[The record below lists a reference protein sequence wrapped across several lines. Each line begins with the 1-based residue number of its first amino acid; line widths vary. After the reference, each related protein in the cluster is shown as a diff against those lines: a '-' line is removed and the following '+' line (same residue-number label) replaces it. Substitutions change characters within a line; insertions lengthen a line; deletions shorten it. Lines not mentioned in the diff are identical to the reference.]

1 MSNAVPTF
9 ERLRALICETLER
22 PLDAVTPESGLR
34 DLGATSLDIV
44 ELATNIED
52 VFGIVM
58 NERDLGNLATVA
70 DVVKLI
76 DTKLPAA

>member
-1 MSNAVPTF
+1 MSAVVPTF

-22 PLDAVTPESGLR
+22 PLDSVTLESGLR

-58 NERDLGNLATVA
+58 NERDLGGLATVA
-70 DVVKLI
+70 DVVRFI
-76 DTKLPAA
+76 DSKLPVA